1 MRWELLLLAALL
13 VVVALVGVGWS
24 RRARLRDRIPA
35 RRAPRLRHPVIL
47 AHGMLGFDEI
57 AVAGR
62 RHQYFRKI
70 ADGLSG
76 LDAKFHTPRV
86 PAAAPIAVRAEQLRA
101 LVQQLPSERVNVI
114 AHSMG
119 GLDARYAIS
128 RLGLRDRVASLVTI
142 GTPHQG
148 TPVAD
153 LGAGI
158 VPAGVSRALSRVLD
172 VRALHDLTTD
182 SLERFNREVPDA
194 PGVAYCSV
202 VGRSALTQTNPLL
215 WPSHAYLSARSGAN
229 DGLVPSASQGW
240 GKVIREIEADHW
252 AQIGWSRSFDAV
264 GLYEDILRELVGLGF

>member
-13 VVVALVGVGWS
+13 VALALVLFAWS
-24 RRARLRDRIPA
+24 RRARLRDRFPA
-35 RRAPRLRHPVIL
+35 RRAPRLRHAVIL

-70 ADGLSG
+70 ADALGG
-76 LDAKFHTPRV
+76 LDAKLHTPRV
-86 PAAAPIAVRAEQLRA
+86 PAAAPIAVRAEQLRT
-101 LVQQLPSERVNVI
+101 LIDELPGERVNVI

-119 GLDARYAIS
+119 GLDARYAIA
-128 RLGLRDRVASLVTI
+128 RLGLQDRVASLVTI
-142 GTPHQG
+142 GTPHRG

-158 VPAGVSRALSRVLD
+158 VPAGVSRALAKVID
-172 VRALHDLTTD
+172 VRALHDLTTEA
-182 SLERFNREVPDA
+182 LERFNREVPDA

-202 VGRSALTQTNPLL
+202 V

-240 GKVIREIEADHW
+240 GKVIREVEADHW
-252 AQIGWSRSFDAV
+252 AQIGWSLSFDAV
-264 GLYEDILRELVGLGF
+264 GLYEGILRELAGLGF